1 MYFSKYN
8 IFSKIKNSD
17 SSYIVNL
24 LTGNADVLDADKAA
38 EIISGNYTNIDEYLE
53 KGYLADESAEKK
65 LYNSKYLD
73 FIELRDNDEI
83 QIFFAPWYACNF
95 ECSYCYQAGYENKF
109 NTPSKGLIDSFFRY
123 ITKEFKERKKYIT
136 LFGGEALLSGEKYKN
151 IITYFLEQAELAN
164 IDLAI
169 VTNGYALSEYIDILK
184 TKKIREIQVT
194 LDGVEEAHDK
204 RRPLKGG
211 TPTFYKIVEGID
223 LALENN
229 ININLRMVLDKE
241 NMSDLVDLARFAIK
255 KGWTKHNYFKTQFG
269 RNYELHYCQAGQSKL
284 YTRLEFY
291 QTLYEQIQKYP
302 EILEFHRPAF
312 SISNYLFENG
322 ELPSPLFDACSGC
335 KSEWAFDYTGH
346 IYSCTAT
353 VGKPGSSLGTF
364 YPEVTLSKEKVAEW
378 EERDVTTIAE
388 CKNCRLQLA
397 CGGGCA
403 AVAFNKTGRL
413 HSPDCRPIDELIGM
427 GISTYMIKENE

>member
-136 LFGGEALLSGEKYKN
+136 LFGGEALLSGEKYNN
-151 IITYFLEQAELAN
+151 IITYFLEQAEIAN
-164 IDLAI
+164 IDIAL
-169 VTNGYALSEYIDILK
+169 VTNG
-184 TKKIREIQVT
+184 
-194 LDGVEEAHDK
+194 
-204 RRPLKGG
+204 
-211 TPTFYKIVEGID
+211 
-223 LALENN
+223 
-229 ININLRMVLDKE
+229 
-241 NMSDLVDLARFAIK
+241 
-255 KGWTKHNYFKTQFG
+255 
-269 RNYELHYCQAGQSKL
+269 
-284 YTRLEFY
+284 
-291 QTLYEQIQKYP
+291 
-302 EILEFHRPAF
+302 
-312 SISNYLFENG
+312 
-322 ELPSPLFDACSGC
+322 
-335 KSEWAFDYTGH
+335 
-346 IYSCTAT
+346 
-353 VGKPGSSLGTF
+353 
-364 YPEVTLSKEKVAEW
+364 
-378 EERDVTTIAE
+378 
-388 CKNCRLQLA
+388 
-397 CGGGCA
+397 
-403 AVAFNKTGRL
+403 
-413 HSPDCRPIDELIGM
+413 
-427 GISTYMIKENE
+427 